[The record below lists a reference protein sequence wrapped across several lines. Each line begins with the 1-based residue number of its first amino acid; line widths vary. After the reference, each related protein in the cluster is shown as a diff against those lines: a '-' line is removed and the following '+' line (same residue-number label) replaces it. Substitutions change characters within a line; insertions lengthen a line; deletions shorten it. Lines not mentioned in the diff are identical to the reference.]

1 MLRVNCLPACLAI
14 LLATTAGPALAD
26 IRILAVGPMTGPY
39 QALGKQIRAGVETAV
54 DALNAKGGINGE
66 RISVDIEDDACKPK
80 RRWPPPTARSDAATS
95 SWSAMSAPRRPS
107 RQRASMP
114 TTSCSPSR
122 RPSPPTAIPTSARG
136 PTLFRLATRDD
147 AQAPT
152 AGAFLAERFGNKRI
166 ALLNDGS
173 SYGKPLAE
181 ATKQAMNEAGKR
193 EARLDTFDP
202 DAKEYNALADRLIA
216 DAIDVVFVGGDQGDI
231 ALILKAL
238 RAKGSPAVVM
248 GGDSLGTSEFVTAA
262 GDAANGTLLT
272 FFTDWRLQP
281 PAEAANTTL
290 RQAGVDAAGLCAAG
304 LCRRPALGRRPP
316 VERPRSR
323 RHPGFDAPGVPNPDR
338 AGHRRLRRQGRRPAC
353 GFLGLSLGKRRAG
366 AGDESVSVGSFKWDE
381 PTAMNCLKGKS
392 LSSPLPEGEV
402 RSQPN
407 RVALNGAGSTNG
419 ISRVISSASSLP
431 VAGPSV
437 KPR

>member
-1 MLRVNCLPACLAI
+1 MLRVNCLPACLAL

-66 RISVDIEDDACKPK
+66 RISVDIEDDACKPEAAVAAANRAVGRGDQLVVGHVCTEAAIAAASVYADNK
-80 RRWPPPTARSDAATS
+80 LLAITPAVTANRYTD
-95 SWSAMSAPRRPS
+95 
-107 RQRASMP
+107 QRA
-114 TTSCSPSR
+114 
-122 RPSPPTAIPTSARG
+122 G

-202 DAKEYNALADRLIA
+202 GAKEYNALADRLIA

-248 GGDSLGTSEFVTAA
+248 GGDSLATSEFVTAA

-281 PAEAANTTL
+281 PAETANAAL
-290 RQAGVDAAGLCAAG
+290 RQAGIEPQGYVLPAYAAVQLWAAARRSSGPAAGDTLASTLSASQTPTVLGTVAFDGKGDAQLAG
-304 LCRRPALGRRPP
+304 
-316 VERPRSR
+316 
-323 RHPGFDAPGVPNPDR
+323 F
-338 AGHRRLRRQGRRPAC
+338 
-353 GFLGLSLGKRRAG
+353 
-366 AGDESVSVGSFKWDE
+366 SVYRWE
-381 PTAMNCLKGKS
+381 
-392 LSSPLPEGEV
+392 
-402 RSQPN
+402 
-407 RVALNGAGSTNG
+407 NGALVPETGQ
-419 ISRVISSASSLP
+419 
-431 VAGPSV
+431 
-437 KPR
+437 